1 LQRKFVIVDA
11 SASLISDL
19 RLCWRI
25 RRQNP
30 AVRSI
35 RVKLASDPDDPC
47 PDLTDPCPNPPDLT
61 KIRMIRVL
69 I

>member
-1 LQRKFVIVDA
+1 LQRKFVIVYA
-11 SASLISDL
+11 SASLISGL
-19 RLCWRI
+19 RICWRI

-35 RVKLASDPDDPC
+35 RVKLASD
-47 PDLTDPCPNPPDLT
+47 LTDPCPDPPDLT

-69 I
+69 IRRI